1 MPHLASQPE
10 LLNSLH
16 TADVQGKGGGAQAV
30 PTSHREVGG
39 GAGTLNTTS
48 SLSMSCP
55 VLTTPT
61 LGGPQN
67 ETPNILQE
75 DRI

>member
-39 GAGTLNTTS
+39 GRNPEHHLFPVHV
-48 SLSMSCP
+48 LSCADYTHSGRA
-55 VLTTPT
+55 T
-61 LGGPQN
+61 
-67 ETPNILQE
+67 E
-75 DRI
+75 